1 LVSVQGGVGRAPGRR
16 LVTIAVAVPV
26 ALALGFGLVL
36 ATEPFGET
44 GMTAFTDLGQLAAAV
59 LGGTGAALAAL
70 RAWRR
75 ERQRLA
81 TAWGLIAVGV
91 WAWAWGEAIWSGYEV
106 LLGEEVPFPSLAD
119 VGFLALPVLAG
130 LGLLVWPVGVVGVR
144 ERLLAAVDGALV
156 AASLLVLSW
165 ATSLGA
171 TIGAGG
177 QDRTGVIIAA
187 AYPIGDVVLAAL
199 VIVLLTRATPGNRMS
214 LLLLSAGLVSLAVAD
229 SAFMYQTSSGSY
241 VSGRWLDVGWFAGF
255 LVIGVAGVVMGTSPT
270 TLKERR
276 AVVSW
281 RRLALPYIA
290 ASLALLWIFVKL
302 LRGGSLDLVETLS
315 ALVIIAAAW
324 CRQLIAVAENS
335 ELVHALETRE
345 KDESLA
351 FRDALT
357 GLLSES
363 PFEDH
368 VEHARRRA
376 QRDGLPRGVLVVDV
390 DDFHKVKQAL
400 GDDAADQL
408 LLEVAQRLRSS
419 VRAGDSVGRLHGEDN
434 FGVLLEAGHQGFDR
448 VAQRVVERLRA
459 VVPAGGEPVPISASV
474 GLVQLE
480 ARSWRHGPAD
490 LLRAAEH
497 AADQAKDAG
506 KGRFVAVDVN
516 AGQGESA

>member
-1 LVSVQGGVGRAPGRR
+1 
-16 LVTIAVAVPV
+16 
-26 ALALGFGLVL
+26 
-36 ATEPFGET
+36 
-44 GMTAFTDLGQLAAAV
+44 
-59 LGGTGAALAAL
+59 
-70 RAWRR
+70 
-75 ERQRLA
+75 
-81 TAWGLIAVGV
+81 
-91 WAWAWGEAIWSGYEV
+91 
-106 LLGEEVPFPSLAD
+106 
-119 VGFLALPVLAG
+119 
-130 LGLLVWPVGVVGVR
+130 
-144 ERLLAAVDGALV
+144 
-156 AASLLVLSW
+156 
-165 ATSLGA
+165 
-171 TIGAGG
+171 
-177 QDRTGVIIAA
+177 
-187 AYPIGDVVLAAL
+187 
-199 VIVLLTRATPGNRMS
+199 
-214 LLLLSAGLVSLAVAD
+214 VSLAVAD

>member
-1 LVSVQGGVGRAPGRR
+1 VSVQGVGRVPDRR
-16 LVTIAVAVPV
+16 LVTVAVAVPV
-26 ALALGFGLVL
+26 VLAVGFGLVL
-36 ATEPFGET
+36 ATEPFGDA

-75 ERQRLA
+75 EHQRLA

-130 LGLLVWPVGVVGVR
+130 LGLLVWPVGAVGVR

-156 AASLLVLSW
+156 GASLLVLSW

-177 QDRTGVIIAA
+177 EDRAGVIIAA
-187 AYPIGDVVLAAL
+187 AYPVGDIVLAAF
-199 VIVLLTRATPGNRMS
+199 VIVLLTRATPGNRTS
-214 LLLLSAGLVSLAVAD
+214 LLLLSAGLLALAVAD
-229 SAFMYQTSSGSY
+229 SAFMYETSSGSY
-241 VSGRWLDVGWFAGF
+241 VSGAWLDVGWFAGF
-255 LVIGVAGVVMGTSPT
+255 LAIGVAGLVMGTSPT

-290 ASLALLWIFVKL
+290 ASLAILWIFAKL
-302 LRGGSLDLVETLS
+302 LRGGSLDLVEVLS

-324 CRQLIAVAENS
+324 CRQIIAVAENS
-335 ELVHALETRE
+335 ELVHALEARE
-345 KDESLA
+345 QAESTA

-390 DDFHKVKQAL
+390 DDFHRVKQAL

-408 LLEVAQRLRSS
+408 LLEVAHRLRGS

-434 FGVLLEAGHQGFDR
+434 FGVLLEAGHQSFER
-448 VAQRVVERLRA
+448 VAERVVERLRA

-474 GLVQLE
+474 GLVHVE
-480 ARSWRHGPAD
+480 ARSWRNGPAE
-490 LLRAAEH
+490 LLRVAEH
-497 AADQAKDAG
+497 AVNQAKTAG
-506 KGRFVAVDVN
+506 KGQFVAVDAG
-516 AGQGESA
+516 AGQGEPG